1 MEQWMRIKYTALVLG
16 TFLSQTNLVYSSGSM
31 CDYLISSGYGKCVDS
46 EALLGSKSNLD
57 TYFEKWDGYH
67 SGNNEQEI
75 YKPEQVIWNDADQT
89 VSLLTQAE
97 TVDGHPFV
105 SGAIRTKGKYT
116 ITKDSS
122 KQAILR
128 GGVEVTA
135 KIPYGYGR
143 WPAVW
148 MMPYYD
154 TRHIWPSGME
164 IDILEFMSPP
174 FEVLGTIHYG
184 LEIPGTNQASWN
196 YNNDR
201 NVYSVPAESI
211 DDEWHKYGFE
221 WNVSNSRVAL
231 TWYFD
236 GKPYYQIEMNKNND
250 KYTAFTRN
258 IQNGQTNNLFC
269 QTDKCP
275 TKYGVSLEEAAYQ
288 SFQNGFFGDQG
299 DSEGYYLILN
309 MAVGGPVS
317 PEPDAKNF
325 PVTEMK
331 ISDVHRYIINGS

>member
-31 CDYLISSGYGKCVDS
+31 CDYLNGKCVDS

-75 YKPEQVIWNDADQT
+75 YKPEQVIWNDTDQT

-184 LEIPGTNQASWN
+184 LEVPGTNQASWN

-221 WNVSNSRVAL
+221 WNVSNSMVAL

-250 KYTAFTRN
+250 KYTALTRN

-317 PEPDAKNF
+317 PEPDAKTF